1 MLMALFLIK
10 VCSILLIKQF
20 KSTDLLQTNKT
31 FYLMLVVA
39 CKKISLEKQND
50 YFLISIFKQD
60 VLLVFKII

>member
-39 CKKISLEKQND
+39 CKKISLEKRND

-60 VLLVFKII
+60 LLLVFKII